1 MNRPLFTVLL
11 FCVFWVSSFAQVT
24 FTITSIPENTPD
36 DATIYAAGNFN
47 SWNDGNAD
55 YALTAEADGTYTLT
69 FEPAPGTLEF
79 KFTRGSW
86 ATVEGN
92 AAGGYLPNRTLN
104 YEGGTLEV
112 DLEILSWEGDSPAT
126 STAADNV
133 FLLDEDF
140 YMPQLDRNR
149 RIWIYLPPDYNTSD
163 ATYPVLYMHDG
174 QNLFDAATAAFG
186 EWEVDESLNALF
198 QDGDPGVIV
207 VGIDNGGGL
216 RLNEYSPWIN
226 PSYGGGEGAAY
237 VDFIVE
243 TLKPYIDDN
252 YRTRPEREATGIMG
266 SSMGGLISL
275 YAAIE
280 HQDVFSKAGVFSA
293 SFWFASACYDH
304 VAAIGKQED
313 MRIYLIAG
321 AQEGS
326 GNQQVI
332 DMLQMEATLLSA
344 GFSASEI
351 NAISHSDGEHAE
363 WYWRREFPMGYE
375 WLFAGLTSAVEEN
388 AAFLE
393 GITIFPNPGGADTI
407 EVLLPAGKENVQLQV
422 FTSTGKRLM
431 AIPATGG
438 RTSLNG
444 LTPGVYQLA
453 FYDKGGL
460 LLGTKQLVV
469 K

>member
-24 FTITSIPENTPD
+24 FTITSIPENTPE

-92 AAGGYLPNRTLN
+92 ATGGYLPNRTLN

-243 TLKPYIDDN
+243 TLKP
-252 YRTRPEREATGIMG
+252 
-266 SSMGGLISL
+266 
-275 YAAIE
+275 
-280 HQDVFSKAGVFSA
+280 
-293 SFWFASACYDH
+293 
-304 VAAIGKQED
+304 
-313 MRIYLIAG
+313 
-321 AQEGS
+321 
-326 GNQQVI
+326 
-332 DMLQMEATLLSA
+332 
-344 GFSASEI
+344 
-351 NAISHSDGEHAE
+351 
-363 WYWRREFPMGYE
+363 
-375 WLFAGLTSAVEEN
+375 
-388 AAFLE
+388 
-393 GITIFPNPGGADTI
+393 
-407 EVLLPAGKENVQLQV
+407 
-422 FTSTGKRLM
+422 
-431 AIPATGG
+431 
-438 RTSLNG
+438 
-444 LTPGVYQLA
+444 
-453 FYDKGGL
+453 
-460 LLGTKQLVV
+460 
-469 K
+469 